1 MTSTNTPNNEQ
12 FPSRLTRFA
21 VAMMVLVLSC
31 VLGLF
36 ALNLFQRVLWEQT
49 SVARSLFLS
58 VLERNS
64 TYDFYS
70 QRAAQTVARSTR
82 IAVTLSPPF
91 EHLGRT
97 LQQQPGPIW
106 VTPEQAEF
114 RRSLFIA
121 ASSTP
126 FTVSPA
132 ELAAL
137 QRFAH
142 FERSYWGAEP
152 PALYSAY
159 LDASTATGW
168 VIPAPGV
175 EPLSPYGRQ
184 VFTSLLRV
192 VTTRQEELR
201 AAGATRGSFWVGPF
215 ADPVTGARVISC
227 VATVAGTGNTP
238 GGFIIT
244 TMTAEQFLAALL
256 QDGPQRA
263 AATERAAFFNYRG
276 EVVHRGLQT
285 QGIDLTRVF
294 DRISASRAIR
304 GDRQLDHWL
313 ESGRLVIASTG
324 SLDSASGIYAVSLR
338 QALAPFGFS
347 IAVALAIYLLML
359 WGTFWC
365 ASLVRRHVIR
375 PLHANAQ
382 RMRESEAF
390 NRAIVETAPVGLRV
404 VRLEDSGLQA
414 ENGMAHQVLPFDSD
428 DSRNALGRLLA
439 QAESPV
445 RRLEFQAT
453 GDDAQ
458 RRDLVLVGRS
468 VRFSG
473 TDVLLCVIGDVTRQN
488 DLSRALDKARALA
501 EQANREKSQFLAI
514 MSHEIRTP
522 LYAMLGT
529 LEMLGLGDLEEEPRQ
544 QVRTIQESSGVLLQI
559 LNDLLDY
566 FKVEAGQMHLELAPF
581 DPVALVEAAVRA
593 QLPIARRKGLELSCE
608 WQPDLPWLLGDRN
621 RVRQVLDNLLSNALK
636 FTEAG
641 SVQVCCRGEPG
652 DDGRYELRLSV
663 TDTGIGIDADTQ
675 SHLFEPFV
683 QGDNTI
689 ARRYGGTGLGL
700 SICSRL
706 LEMMQGQWQVH
717 SEAGEGS
724 CFSVRIPL
732 PQERARTGCG
742 LDLPPVVVLAEPPSR
757 AEYLCRQVS
766 AAGAP
771 VQLYRDGCARPDAVL
786 LVATPQKSPTPDGFA
801 AVLRLS
807 AEGPLQVERR
817 LEGYLLSLFSLLAL
831 PEALCAA
838 AGTLNS
844 DGDPANPLEHGSSFG
859 LHVLVVEDHP
869 YNQRLL
875 RQQLNHLGCRVEIAQ
890 NGEQGLEACRR
901 NSFDLVLSDVHM
913 PVMDGYE
920 FARRMHAES
929 QDLPIIGL
937 TASTSAG
944 ESQRCLKAGMNLCL
958 SKPIFVDALAEALRS
973 VLPTA
978 ALATGAEPSLPDRQ
992 WLFSQLMRGDLDS
1005 LYAAMHRGDLRR
1017 TGFIAH
1023 RIRGALVQ
1031 ARLEEYEEALE
1042 LCREIEAAVSEAQQ
1056 EVAGHVEDLGL
1067 YLEAYLE
1074 EDGPAEDD

>member
-1 MTSTNTPNNEQ
+1 MSSTTAPNNEQ
-12 FPSRLTRFA
+12 FPTRLTRFA

-36 ALNLFQRVLWEQT
+36 ALNLFQRMLWEQT
-49 SVARSLFLS
+49 SIARSLFLS
-58 VLERNS
+58 VLEKNS
-64 TYDFYS
+64 TYDFFS
-70 QRAAQTVARSTR
+70 QRAAQTIGRPPDVA
-82 IAVTLSPPF
+82 ITLSPPF
-91 EHLGRT
+91 EGLGKT
-97 LQQQPGPIW
+97 FQQQPGPLW
-106 VTPEQAEF
+106 VAPEQAEF

-121 ASSTP
+121 AGSERSA
-126 FTVSPA
+126 VSPVQ
-132 ELAAL
+132 LAAL

-159 LDASTATGW
+159 LDAAAAIGW

-175 EPLSPYGRQ
+175 APVSLDGERMLS
-184 VFTSLLRV
+184 SLLRA
-192 VTTRQEELR
+192 VTTRQQALQ
-201 AAGATRGSFWVGPF
+201 AAGATKGSFWMGPF
-215 ADPVTGARVISC
+215 ADPLTGARVISC
-227 VATVAGTGNTP
+227 VATVAGRGNTP
-238 GGFIIT
+238 DGFIII

-256 QDGPQRA
+256 QEEPQRA
-263 AATERAAFFNYRG
+263 AAVERAAFFNYRG
-276 EVVHRGLQT
+276 EVVHRGAQT
-285 QGIDLTRVF
+285 QGIDLASVF
-294 DRISASRAIR
+294 DRISASRATL
-304 GDRQLDHWL
+304 GNRQLDHWL
-313 ESGRLVIASTG
+313 EAGHLVIASTG
-324 SLDSASGIYAVSLR
+324 SLDSASGIYVVPLR
-338 QALAPFGFS
+338 QALAPFGLS
-347 IAVALAIYLLML
+347 IGVALAVYLLML

-365 ASLVRRHVIR
+365 ASLVRRHVIG

-404 VRLEDSGLQA
+404 VRLADSGLQT
-414 ENGMAHQVLPFDSD
+414 ENGMAHQVLPFGSS
-428 DSRNALGRLLA
+428 DSRDALARLLA

-458 RRDLVLVGRS
+458 RRDLVLVGRT

-529 LEMLGLGDLEEEPRQ
+529 LEMLGLGDLDEEPRQ
-544 QVRTIQESSGVLLQI
+544 QVRTIQESSAVLLQI

-593 QLPIARRKGLELSCE
+593 QLPVARRKGLELSCE
-608 WQPDLPWLLGDRN
+608 WQPDLPWLRGDRN
-621 RVRQVLDNLLSNALK
+621 RIRQVLDNLLSNALK

-641 SVQVCCRGEPG
+641 WVQVRCWGAPGE
-652 DDGRYELRLSV
+652 DGSFELRLCV
-663 TDTGIGIDADTQ
+663 ADTGIGIDADTQ
-675 SHLFEPFV
+675 RRLFEPFV

-706 LEMMQGQWQVH
+706 LEMMQGEWQVH
-717 SEAGEGS
+717 SEVGEGS
-724 CFSVRIPL
+724 RFSVRIAMP
-732 PQERARTGCG
+732 PEHARAVCR
-742 LDLPPVVVLAEPPSR
+742 LNLPPVVVLAEPR
-757 AEYLCRQVS
+757 GQADYLCRLVS
-766 AAGAP
+766 AAGAQ
-771 VQLYRDGCARPDAVL
+771 VQEYREGCARADAVL
-786 LVATPQKSPTPDGFA
+786 LVATRQKTPTPDGFA

-817 LEGYLLSLFSLLAL
+817 LEGYLLSLFNLLAL
-831 PEALCAA
+831 PEALCVA
-838 AGTLNS
+838 AGTLTS
-844 DGDPANPLEHGSSFG
+844 DAETAAPLQQGSSFG
-859 LHVLVVEDHP
+859 LRVLVVEDHP

-875 RQQLNHLGCRVEIAQ
+875 QQQLNHLGCRVDIAH
-890 NGEQGLEACRR
+890 NGEQGLEACRL

-920 FARRMHAES
+920 FARRMRAER
-929 QDLPIIGL
+929 QELPIIGL

-944 ESQRCLKAGMNLCL
+944 ESQRCLEAGMNLCL
-958 SKPIFVDALAEALRS
+958 SKPIFIDALAEALHS
-973 VLPTA
+973 VLPSV
-978 ALATGAEPSLPDRQ
+978 ALAAGSEPSLPDRQ

-1005 LYAAMHRGDLRR
+1005 LYAATHRGDLRR
-1017 TGFIAH
+1017 IGFIAH

-1031 ARLEEYEEALE
+1031 ARLEEYEQALE
-1042 LCREIEAAVSEAQQ
+1042 LCREIEAAVAGVQQ
-1056 EVAGHVEDLGL
+1056 EVAEHVEDLGL
-1067 YLEAYLE
+1067 YLEAYFE
-1074 EDGPAEDD
+1074 EDSPAPDT